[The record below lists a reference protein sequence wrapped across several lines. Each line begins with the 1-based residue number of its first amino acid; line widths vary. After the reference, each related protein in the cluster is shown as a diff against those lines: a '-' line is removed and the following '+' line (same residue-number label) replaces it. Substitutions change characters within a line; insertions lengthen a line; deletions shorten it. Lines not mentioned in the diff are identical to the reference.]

1 MIEIVPAHTRHI
13 GHIALHMRSVDQ
25 LECRIFGHSPKN
37 ALRSGLMASTVAWTA
52 LVDGKPEAMFGAATT
67 SLLDGTG
74 RPWMLMTDEAE
85 RHQKALVRFGRIY
98 TEAIQRHY
106 VRLENWVHV
115 DNVAAIRWLSRLG
128 FAVGGVEVIRGHP
141 MRPFIRCASL
151 YGDLKSAIPSLSP
164 S

>member
-1 MIEIVPAHTRHI
+1 MIEIVPARSKHI
-13 GHIALHMRSVDQ
+13 NYLAINMRAIDQ

-37 ALRSGLMASTVAWTA
+37 ALRTGFMASTVAWVA
-52 LVDGKPEAMFGAATT
+52 LVDGKPEAMFGASTI

-85 RHQKALVRFGRIY
+85 HHQKALVRLGRIY

-106 VRLENWVHV
+106 VQLENWVHV

-141 MRPFIRCASL
+141 MRPFIRCA
-151 YGDLKSAIPSLSP
+151 ILSP
-164 S
+164 LQF